1 LRPREILEQ
10 VKELISQGVRE
21 IVITGTNIGDYGLDW
36 SEKPALGDLLE
47 MILEETSLERLRVSS
62 LDPTEITQQILS
74 LMETNPR
81 FCPHFHVSL
90 QSAHSRILRL
100 MKRKYSFD
108 DVKSCLTRIAQIRAP
123 LGGVFV
129 GMDVITGFPGET
141 EEEFEWTYQAL
152 KELPWTRLHV
162 FPYSERAGTPA
173 TRLPDSVPQQIR
185 VQRTR
190 KLNQLSMERLA
201 DHYRLVLEKC
211 RSEKILLDTVLLEKR
226 GEETWTAGYTS
237 NYLRVLISN
246 QHEFQ
251 KNQLISVE
259 PMELM
264 VDSKAQDVALI
275 SKPIL
280 H

>member
-1 LRPREILEQ
+1 
-10 VKELISQGVRE
+10 
-21 IVITGTNIGDYGLDW
+21 
-36 SEKPALGDLLE
+36 
-47 MILEETSLERLRVSS
+47 
-62 LDPTEITQQILS
+62 
-74 LMETNPR
+74 
-81 FCPHFHVSL
+81 
-90 QSAHSRILRL
+90 
-100 MKRKYSFD
+100 
-108 DVKSCLTRIAQIRAP
+108 
-123 LGGVFV
+123 
-129 GMDVITGFPGET
+129 
-141 EEEFEWTYQAL
+141 
-152 KELPWTRLHV
+152 
-162 FPYSERAGTPA
+162 
-173 TRLPDSVPQQIR
+173 
-185 VQRTR
+185 
-190 KLNQLSMERLA
+190 MERLA